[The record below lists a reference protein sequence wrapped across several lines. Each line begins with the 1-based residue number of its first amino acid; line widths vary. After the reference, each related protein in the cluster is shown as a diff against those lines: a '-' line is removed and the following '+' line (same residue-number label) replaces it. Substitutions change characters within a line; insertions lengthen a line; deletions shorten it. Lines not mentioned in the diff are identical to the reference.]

1 MPVDHKGNHQ
11 LSRSIS
17 RRDFLR
23 LSGAAAAAGLLAG
36 CGVTK
41 PAVSQGDV
49 VEFYPDAPSR
59 VVRTHHTG
67 VWDGEALLPDVLR
80 RMLDAS
86 IVELT
91 GLKDGRQAWSTLFAP
106 DERVAIK
113 VNTLFS
119 QDCTHLPLVLTVVEC
134 LQEAGVPPEQI
145 VIFDAR
151 TSHLMN
157 AGYPVNEDGSGV
169 RCHGANYTPG
179 WTIADVD
186 IGLSGVL
193 LNCDALIN
201 IPILTGITFFGAGI
215 SFAMKNHFGT
225 FDQPQRFHGERFVL
239 GVTELNALSPI
250 RDRTRLV
257 IGDILTSETY
267 RSHYGRLVVGGE
279 TLLMSFDP
287 VALDTV
293 GMQIAVDAYA
303 AEGSDPT
310 SVTDQAAPWLM
321 RAAEL
326 GLGTSDPADTELVE
340 VNLE

>member
-1 MPVDHKGNHQ
+1 MPIDQKGNHR

-17 RRDFLR
+17 RRDFLKF
-23 LSGAAAAAGLLAG
+23 SGAAAAAGLLTG
-36 CGVTK
+36 CGVKK
-41 PAVSQGDV
+41 PAVSREDA
-49 VEFYPDAPSR
+49 VEFHPDAPR
-59 VVRTHHTG
+59 KVVRAHHAG
-67 VWDGEALLPDVLR
+67 VWEGEELLPDVLR

-91 GLKDGRQAWSTLFAP
+91 GLKDGREAWSAMFAP
-106 DERVAIK
+106 DERIAIK

-119 QDCTHLPLVLTVVEC
+119 QDCTHLPLVLTVVQC

-151 TSHLMN
+151 TSHLRN
-157 AGYPVNEDGSGV
+157 AGYPVNEDGPGV

-179 WTIADVD
+179 WTIADID

-225 FDQPQRFHGERFVL
+225 FDQPRKFHGERFVH
-239 GVTELNALSPI
+239 GVTEINALSPI
-250 RDRTRLV
+250 RDRTRLI
-257 IGDILTSETY
+257 IGDILTPETY
-267 RSHYGRLVVGGE
+267 RSHYGRLVVGGLA
-279 TLLMSFDP
+279 LLTSSDP

-293 GMQIAVDAYA
+293 GTQIAADAYA
-303 AEGSDPT
+303 AEGSDPN
-310 SVTDQAAPWLM
+310 SVTEQAAPWLG

-326 GLGTSDPADTELVE
+326 GLGTNDLENFDLVE
-340 VNLE
+340 VDLA